1 MPLSPQPRFRLY
13 GSSRD
18 RLTAAVSALIGQ
30 TGRGGRYV
38 ADIEQR
44 VAERTGSPHAIAL
57 PQARLGL
64 YLALLNLIR
73 PGQKVVLSP
82 YTIYDVINMVV
93 CAGGY
98 PVFADIEA
106 ETCNIDA
113 RQVESL
119 VDDSTGAVIATHLH
133 GLACDIERIAE
144 VCRARKVPLIED
156 AAQCFGGRV
165 NGRHVGTFGDVGV
178 FSFSLNKNVNALYG
192 GMAIMRDQGLR
203 DRIFEALATFP
214 PEDNVRLL
222 RQAAKCLL
230 GDLATAPLVFPLTFR
245 MIRGDYLSGD
255 RVISKLLRHTDASV
269 LRREMPDHYRR
280 RMTNAQ
286 ARLIARQLADVDRLA
301 QLRLEHARA
310 YHRGLSG
317 IREVR
322 LPPLREDGSHT
333 YLTFPIRVLDR
344 AGLVKYMLQHGRD
357 IRPQHYPNAADL
369 ACFSEY
375 ARDCPNARANASQ
388 VVILP
393 SYPSYRA
400 TEVEKNIAVIQAY
413 FRLRTASAPS
423 RGSVSR

>member
-1 MPLSPQPRFRLY
+1 
-13 GSSRD
+13 
-18 RLTAAVSALIGQ
+18 
-30 TGRGGRYV
+30 
-38 ADIEQR
+38 
-44 VAERTGSPHAIAL
+44 
-57 PQARLGL
+57 
-64 YLALLNLIR
+64 LIR

-98 PVFADIEA
+98 PVFADIEP

-119 VDDSTGAVIATHLH
+119 VDDQTGAVIATHLH

-165 NGRHVGTFGDVGV
+165 SGKHVGTFGAVGV

-192 GMAIMRDQGLR
+192 GMAIMRDEGLR
-203 DRIFEALATFP
+203 HRLAEALATFP

-222 RQAAKCLL
+222 RQAVKCLL
-230 GDLATAPLVFPLTFR
+230 GDLATAPPVFPLAFR
-245 MIRGDYLSGD
+245 LIRGDYLRGD
-255 RVISKLLRHTDASV
+255 RVISKLLRHTDTSV
-269 LRREMPDHYRR
+269 LRRELPDLYRR

-286 ARLIARQLADVDRLA
+286 ARLIARQLADVDRHA

-317 IREVR
+317 IKEVG
-322 LPPLREDGSHT
+322 LPPFREDGSHT
-333 YLTFPIRVLDR
+333 YLTFPIRVLER
-344 AGLVKYMLQHGRD
+344 EALVKYMLRQGRD
-357 IRPQHYPNAADL
+357 VRPQNYPNAADL

-375 ARDCPNARANASQ
+375 ARECPNARTTASQ

-400 TEVEKNIAVIQAY
+400 AEVEKNIAVIQAY
-413 FRLRTASAPS
+413 FRRPPEPTPS
-423 RGSVSR
+423 RGPRSC

>member
-1 MPLSPQPRFRLY
+1 V
-13 GSSRD
+13 
-18 RLTAAVSALIGQ
+18 VSALIGQ
-30 TGRGGRYV
+30 TSRGGRHV
-38 ADIEQR
+38 ADIEQQ

-98 PVFADIEA
+98 PVFADIEP

-119 VDDSTGAVIATHLH
+119 IDDSTGAVMATHLH

-144 VCRARKVPLIED
+144 VCRARNVPLIED

-165 NGRHVGTFGDVGV
+165 NGRHVGTFGDFGV

-192 GMAIMRDQGLR
+192 GMAIMRDQGLHE
-203 DRIFEALATFP
+203 RISEALSTFP

-245 MIRGDYLSGD
+245 LIRGDYLSGD
-255 RVISKLLRHTDASV
+255 RVISKLLRHTDTSV
-269 LRREMPDHYRR
+269 LRRELPDHYRR
-280 RMTNAQ
+280 RMTNVQ
-286 ARLIARQLADVDRLA
+286 ARLIARQLADVDRHA

-317 IREVR
+317 IREVG

-333 YLTFPIRVLDR
+333 YLTFPIRVLGR
-344 AGLVKYMLQHGRD
+344 EGLVKYMLQHGRD
-357 IRPQHYPNAADL
+357 IRPQHYANAADL
-369 ACFSEY
+369 ACFSEF
-375 ARDCPNARANASQ
+375 ARDCPNARATASQ
-388 VVILP
+388 VMILP

-400 TEVEKNIAVIQAY
+400 AEVERNIAVIQAY
-413 FRLRTASAPS
+413 FRRHTASASPPRSAS
-423 RGSVSR
+423 R